1 MFSQSLPDVISVST
15 LNELIA
21 ATLEDN
27 FVRVAVR
34 GEISNFTAARS
45 GHWYFTLKDDNSQV
59 RCAMFRSHNRR
70 IAFTPE
76 NGIQVICTAAVQV
89 YRPRGDLQLV
99 CEWLEA
105 EGRGNLQLAFEQL
118 KQQLDKQGL
127 FDQRHKQPLPEHP
140 QIIGVVTS
148 AAGAAIHDIINVL
161 NRRASGIRIIL
172 RPVLVQGEQAAAEI
186 AAAIAEF
193 NRHARADVLIVGRGG
208 GSLEDLQAFNSA
220 EVAHAIFASTIPVIS
235 AVGHETDV
243 TIADFVADLRAPT
256 PSAAAELVVKNR
268 RDLEQYLD
276 QLTQRLHRR
285 MHAIITAAANRVE
298 YLARRLR
305 TPQQLLQFERQRLEN
320 SYRRLHHAMAVNLTG
335 AQQQLRRLEGKL
347 EALSPL
353 HTLQRGFAV
362 VTRSGT
368 PPQLITASTQLQPD
382 DKITIRFYHG
392 SAKAIIEQAD

>member
-285 MHAIITAAANRVE
+285 MRAIITAAANRVE
-298 YLARRLR
+298 HLARRLR
-305 TPQQLLQFERQRLEN
+305 TPQQLLQLDRQRLEN
-320 SYRRLHHAMAVNLTG
+320 SHRRLHHAMAANLTG

-368 PPQLITASTQLQPD
+368 PPQLITASPQLQPS